1 MFYKEKLI
9 DGDNFIYEAR
19 VRNSK
24 QENAVPCSDIIMY
37 IHSDT
42 AMHGFAMNENG
53 YAYIKFIS
61 GENTIKGDEYNLSR
75 FNFNSSEW
83 HVMTIKVVNKKT
95 TFYVDG
101 EEVLGMDYKEPL

>member
-1 MFYKEKLI
+1 
-9 DGDNFIYEAR
+9 
-19 VRNSK
+19 
-24 QENAVPCSDIIMY
+24 
-37 IHSDT
+37 
-42 AMHGFAMNENG
+42 MNENG

-101 EEVLGMDYKEPL
+101 EEVLGMDYKEPLGYANELTLRFKGCGAVDYVKVSNLDGKVVYEKNFDPDKR